1 MTILTLANSKGG
13 GGKTTI
19 AACLAAEL
27 SKSDNTVV
35 LLDADPQRSLTTWH
49 GNDSKLGEL
58 PLHTDASEKAAE
70 RAVDASKKAI
80 VIVDIAGFATTTLT
94 AILKVSNVVLI
105 PCRVSALDAR

>member
-27 SKSDNTVV
+27 SKRGNTVV

-49 GNDSKLGEL
+49 GNDSQLGEL
-58 PLHTDASEKAAE
+58 PLLQTPL
-70 RAVDASKKAI
+70 KKPLN
-80 VIVDIAGFATTTLT
+80 G
-94 AILKVSNVVLI
+94 
-105 PCRVSALDAR
+105 P

>member
-13 GGKTTI
+13 GGKTNI

-27 SKSDNTVV
+27 YKRGNTVV

-58 PLHTDASEKAAE
+58 PLLQTPL
-70 RAVDASKKAI
+70 KKPLN
-80 VIVDIAGFATTTLT
+80 G
-94 AILKVSNVVLI
+94 
-105 PCRVSALDAR
+105 P